1 MLTFRVMSYHLD
13 RAKKPSAEPELFA
26 RVIRAQ
32 QPDLVLL
39 QQFAS
44 ALGAPSL
51 SRLADAVGLTAYGHD
66 SEGGCAFLSR
76 YPLTNLRNFP
86 LGYGYRCLM
95 ADLDHN
101 DERVHLFNLV
111 LTCHPLQRKEQVRLL
126 LSDQLLNQRSLPCAT
141 LIAGDFGVPLWGT
154 GQLNLNLQ
162 LQRSRWPLW
171 RANYPAVVP
180 IVGRDRIYFRGPIRA
195 RSGYVVREAAARRA
209 STHLP
214 LVLDVET
221 FEMRQ
226 FLKAEEKSPVTA
238 KQPTPICG

>member
-1 MLTFRVMSYHLD
+1 MSYHLD
-13 RAKKPSAEPELFA
+13 GAKKLSAEAELFA
-26 RVIRAQ
+26 PVIRAQ
-32 QPDLVLL
+32 QPDLVLI
-39 QQFAS
+39 QQYHS
-44 ALGAPSL
+44 APGATPL
-51 SRLADAVGLTAYGHD
+51 ACLADAVGLTAYGD
-66 SEGGCAFLSR
+66 DGEGGCAFLSR

-86 LGYGYRCLM
+86 LGYGYRCLQ

-171 RANYPAVVP
+171 RANYPAVAP
-180 IVGRDRIYFRGPIRA
+180 LVGRDRIYFRGPIRA
-195 RSGYVVREAAARRA
+195 LSGYVVRDAAARRA
-209 STHLP
+209 SSHLP
-214 LVLDVET
+214 LVLTVET
-221 FEMRQ
+221 CEMRQ
-226 FLKAEEKSPVTA
+226 FLKSQQRSRVTA

>member
-13 RAKKPSAEPELFA
+13 GASKLAAETELFA
-26 RVIRAQ
+26 QVIRAQ

-39 QQFAS
+39 QQFDP
-44 ALGAPSL
+44 ALGATPL
-51 SRLADAVGLTAYGHD
+51 SRLADAVGLAAYGHD
-66 SEGGCAFLSR
+66 GEGDCAFLSR

-86 LGYGYRCLM
+86 LGHGCRCLK

-101 DERVHLFNLV
+101 DERIHLFNLV

-141 LIAGDFGVPLWGT
+141 LIAGDFGIPLWGT
-154 GQLNLNLQ
+154 GQVNLNTQ
-162 LQRSRWPLW
+162 LKRSRRPLW
-171 RANYPAVVP
+171 RANYPAVAP

-195 RSGYVVREAAARRA
+195 RSGHVVRDTATRRV

-214 LVLDVET
+214 LVLTVET
-221 FEMRQ
+221 CEMRQ
-226 FLKAEEKSPVTA
+226 FLKSPERASVTA